1 MTGDS
6 QTLNVY
12 QHQRINK
19 HSGIRASV
27 ISPGFVRVSKIERVS
42 AQGNARKMGDKN
54 PRMMAASEVNIEE
67 PSE

>member
-12 QHQRINK
+12 QHQRIKK
-19 HSGIRASV
+19 HSKIRASV
-27 ISPGFVRVSKIERVS
+27 ISPGFVRVSKIERMS
-42 AQGNARKMGDKN
+42 TQGNARKMGDKN
-54 PRMMAASEVNIEE
+54 PRKMVASEANIEG